1 MGNSSRLI
9 YVSPDRRGYVSS
21 PKQESQRETVA
32 INDRG
37 HYVCENFNNERKK
50 SSSTSS

>member
-1 MGNSSRLI
+1 MRNSEKLI
-9 YVSPDRRGYVSS
+9 YASPDRKGYVSS
-21 PKQESQRETVA
+21 PKQESRRKTVT

-37 HYVCENFNNERKK
+37 HYMCENCNNERKK

>member
-21 PKQESQRETVA
+21 PKQESQRKTVT
-32 INDRG
+32 INDRE
-37 HYVCENFNNERKK
+37 HYMCENCNNERKK